1 MDELPFNSSFT
12 ESMDL
17 FDNIALRKEVV
28 ILKKLLENC
37 RNQLKVMKTIVSTLD
52 QDIRNADEGQEII
65 KGYMNNIYKRI
76 EGIEKTTQLIIENDT
91 TYNAIVKQ
99 IDLSSP
105 RGANRILLPSIDE
118 IFSEK

>member
-105 RGANRILLPSIDE
+105 QGANRILLPSIDE

>member
-1 MDELPFNSSFT
+1 MDELPFNSRFT

-76 EGIEKTTQLIIENDT
+76 EGIEKTTQTIIENDT
-91 TYNAIVKQ
+91 TYNTIVKQ
-99 IDLSSP
+99 IELSSP